1 MINEQPG
8 FTDSRLVLEPVLMDL
23 PWPWSV
29 RQLVD
34 FAGGLGIFAFSII
47 AVKQPPWVGGTL
59 LAGTTTSVRHSPDGA
74 DLLAE
79 HSQKFEFTN

>member
-1 MINEQPG
+1 MG
-8 FTDSRLVLEPVLMDL
+8 SRLVLEPVLMDL

-29 RQLVD
+29 TQLVG

-47 AVKQPPWVGGTL
+47 AVKQSPWVDGTL
-59 LAGTTTSVRHSPDGA
+59 LAGTTTSVRHFPDGE

>member
-1 MINEQPG
+1 
-8 FTDSRLVLEPVLMDL
+8 MDL

-29 RQLVD
+29 TQLVG
-34 FAGGLGIFAFSII
+34 FAGGGLGIFAFSII
-47 AVKQPPWVGGTL
+47 AVKQSPWVDGTL
-59 LAGTTTSVRHSPDGA
+59 LEGTTTSVRHFPDGA